1 MGRLSGKVAMVTGCG
16 GERGFGRAIARRLA
30 QEGADLV
37 VTDVTP
43 AGTRVPTK
51 PATGW
56 GGLDAVAEEIRG
68 AGRRAVTA
76 IVDVRS
82 LDDIRSAVERAVEQF
97 ERIDILVNNAAAP
110 AGEDRVSVVDLS
122 EAAWDIVIDTN
133 LKGTF
138 LCSKVVASGMLRDG
152 VRGRIINVASTSGK
166 RGSPELAAYCASKFG
181 LIGFT
186 QSLAMELAPAGI
198 TVNAICPGVAD
209 TERLDYMGR
218 RRDGSY
224 DGQLRAEAVKGEAV
238 GIPLGRVATAADI
251 APIVAFLASDDAG
264 YMTGQAINVD
274 GGRITH

>member
-1 MGRLSGKVAMVTGCG
+1 MRRLSGKVAMVTGCG

-30 QEGADLV
+30 EEGADLV
-37 VTDVTP
+37 VTDVTA

-56 GGLDAVAEEIRG
+56 GGLETVAEEIRG
-68 AGRRAVTA
+68 TGRRALTA

-82 LDDIRSAVERAVEQF
+82 LDDIRAAADRAVAQF
-97 ERIDILVNNAAAP
+97 GRIDILVNNAAAP
-110 AGEDRVSVVDLS
+110 AGEDRVSVVDMS
-122 EAAWDIVIDTN
+122 EAAWDVVIDTN

-138 LCSKVVASGMLRDG
+138 LCSKVVAAGMLRDG

-166 RGSPELAAYCASKFG
+166 RGSAELAAYCASKFG

-218 RRDGSY
+218 RPDGTY
-224 DGQLRAEAVKGEAV
+224 DAQQREEAVKGEAV
-238 GIPLGRVATAADI
+238 GIPLGRVAAAKDI
-251 APIVAFLASDDAG
+251 APVVAFLASDDAG
-264 YMTGQAINVD
+264 YMTGQAINID